1 MASSAV
7 RKTSGSGAAE
17 RDGASKSRA
26 IAPGSGAA
34 VTVFDGNRK
43 VARVRTSGRGMGVEV
58 AERDHDDDRERVEGV
73 ISPAA
78 RSQHD
83 RGSNLHQRCRTGG
96 VSRPR
101 ASIYTPSHT
110 STYSPVPAKSLP
122 INQIPT
128 QHPTPRCRNWVQ
140 GGRWGAPPQNWRFA
154 DTAGVPPSHLPRR
167 VAPQRSVPPGRVS
180 RPRQPPLTVVEE
192 PAVQPP
198 TQPATQP
205 SPPGGASGSC

>member
-26 IAPGSGAA
+26 MDPGRGTA
-34 VTVFDGNRK
+34 VTVIDGNRK
-43 VARVRTSGRGMGVEV
+43 VTRVRTSGRGMGVEV
-58 AERDHDDDRERVEGV
+58 PETDHDDDRERVEGV

-83 RGSNLHQRCRTGG
+83 MGSNLHQRCRTGG

-101 ASIYTPSHT
+101 ALIYTPSHT
-110 STYSPVPAKSLP
+110 PTYSPVPVKSLP

-128 QHPTPRCRNWVQ
+128 QHTTPRCRRLVQ
-140 GGRWGAPPQNWRFA
+140 GGCWGATPRK
-154 DTAGVPPSHLPRR
+154 TAVLRTRQVFLRHTCRAGSLPNNRYPYGKASRR
-167 VAPQRSVPPGRVS
+167 PTLAAA
-180 RPRQPPLTVVEE
+180 QPVGG
-192 PAVQPP
+192 PA
-198 TQPATQP
+198 AR
-205 SPPGGASGSC
+205 A